1 MIPIKNVYYMLTYAF
16 QVLNEQGYKNVATE
30 KFENIADL
38 YAAILIKGITIQLKR
53 GLGKDSITRT
63 ETLSYLHG
71 RIDFSESV
79 KSRVMRNR
87 RLVCTYDEI
96 SVNSYMNRIIKTTLS
111 LLLRTD
117 ISKSRKKEIRKLM
130 LFFGDIDLLEI
141 HSINWKLHFNRNN
154 QTYLMLISI
163 CHLVVTGFLQSTS
176 EGVTRLMDF
185 MDEQSMYHLYE
196 KFILEYYRKEFPRI
210 SANSSYIQ
218 WQLDNEMREM
228 LPIMQTD
235 VMLTYGD
242 KTLIIDAKYYSKTMR
257 EQFGVRTLNSNNLYQ
272 IFTYV
277 KNKHVELLNQSHLV
291 SGMLLYAKTD
301 ESIYPDY
308 EYQMSG
314 NKISVK
320 TLDLNCDFLT
330 TKAQLNQII
339 ADHFGEIK

>member
-1 MIPIKNVYYMLTYAF
+1 
-16 QVLNEQGYKNVATE
+16 
-30 KFENIADL
+30 
-38 YAAILIKGITIQLKR
+38 
-53 GLGKDSITRT
+53 
-63 ETLSYLHG
+63 
-71 RIDFSESV
+71 
-79 KSRVMRNR
+79 
-87 RLVCTYDEI
+87 
-96 SVNSYMNRIIKTTLS
+96 MNRIIKTTLS

-141 HSINWKLHFNRNN
+141 HSINWKLQFNRNN

-185 MDEQSMYHLYE
+185 MDEQSMYRLYE

-277 KNKHVELLNQSHLV
+277 KNKHVELLDQSHLV

>member
-1 MIPIKNVYYMLTYAF
+1 
-16 QVLNEQGYKNVATE
+16 
-30 KFENIADL
+30 
-38 YAAILIKGITIQLKR
+38 
-53 GLGKDSITRT
+53 
-63 ETLSYLHG
+63 
-71 RIDFSESV
+71 
-79 KSRVMRNR
+79 
-87 RLVCTYDEI
+87 
-96 SVNSYMNRIIKTTLS
+96 
-111 LLLRTD
+111 
-117 ISKSRKKEIRKLM
+117 
-130 LFFGDIDLLEI
+130 
-141 HSINWKLHFNRNN
+141 
-154 QTYLMLISI
+154 MLISI